1 MAPPPAQSYSVP
13 GPSPGRRRQLTAVWA
28 QRGNL
33 GSRGVC
39 IFNCEHCVLCAG
51 IFLLQSTSNVNAAV
65 SLRLTPGNG
74 KLTHL
79 PIKEACS
86 PPPPPVHVSCGRT
99 DILLVRLPPTPVVWR
114 NGGGAAD
121 VRVARRFFFQ
131 QTLLPLP
138 PPKVQRLEAQP
149 PQTFT
154 RQRLCPTV
162 QERPPVRV
170 NLLIACRTPSET
182 QPPMGQGSPASTLRG
197 SFRLERSSGD
207 KDVLQADRSGDQG
220 LQHLGTRGRRLP
232 PWIQPSAA
240 ATSAGNYAL
249 TQYKPTLDTTLKESS
264 VQTSS
269 NLLTINNHISIPT

>member
-1 MAPPPAQSYSVP
+1 MENLPTFLL
-13 GPSPGRRRQLTAVWA
+13 RRRV
-28 QRGNL
+28 
-33 GSRGVC
+33 
-39 IFNCEHCVLCAG
+39 
-51 IFLLQSTSNVNAAV
+51 
-65 SLRLTPGNG
+65 
-74 KLTHL
+74 
-79 PIKEACS
+79 

-114 NGGGAAD
+114 NGGGAGD

-197 SFRLERSSGD
+197 PFRLERSSGD

-220 LQHLGTRGRRLP
+220 PSSSSLDSAERRRDLGWKLRP
-232 PWIQPSAA
+232 NP
-240 ATSAGNYAL
+240 
-249 TQYKPTLDTTLKESS
+249 
-264 VQTSS
+264 VQN
-269 NLLTINNHISIPT
+269 NLGHNFERI